1 MDILDLPNVFD
12 LPGPQ
17 FLLFYIAFGAIVMGA
32 LYVLFLVSDSAAPM
46 PRLLGDPYQIAG
58 LRGGPRE
65 AARIGV
71 LSLVDR
77 NLAQIR
83 GDDLFVPPGNR
94 APLGLNP
101 IERAI
106 FQRCSQ
112 SPVMARDIPGD
123 PRVSAACAAML
134 GPLIATGLVPDA

>member
-1 MDILDLPNVFD
+1 MDIFDLPNVFD

-17 FLLFYIAFGAIVMGA
+17 FLIFYIVFGVVVAGTLFA
-32 LYVLFLVSDSAAPM
+32 LFHVSELGVGAAPVM
-46 PRLLGDPYQIAG
+46 RLLGDPYEIAG

-65 AARIGV
+65 AARVGV

-77 NLAQIR
+77 NLAEIR
-83 GDDLFVPPGNR
+83 GDDLVVPAGKR
-94 APLGLNP
+94 APLGLHP

-112 SPVMARDIPGD
+112 SSVPAKDIPQD
-123 PRVSAACAAML
+123 
-134 GPLIATGLVPDA
+134 